1 MKLRFRNFIGV
12 ILIAGFACVLIAARP
27 DPEFSLEKF
36 LAKPFDLQAFKKKK
50 IQSNSS
56 GGKGKSYYYRP
67 GGKGIYYAFF
77 LFEKCGGYV
86 GKVPGTDLRLEDG
99 LVITTF
105 KPPGK
110 NQHMYLDAA
119 ETLIELTSRYNDPDL
134 PELAFHGIDT
144 AQVKIKLGEPG
155 IRKPGWIIYASGTNA
170 LLLHETRG
178 RINFL
183 RFIRLN
189 FKLTPEHIPD
199 DLLKSN

>member
-1 MKLRFRNFIGV
+1 MQRSRNIFGIFLIAAIIGV
-12 ILIAGFACVLIAARP
+12 FTAARP

-36 LAKPFDLQAFKKKK
+36 LAKPFDLQVFKNKK
-50 IQSNSS
+50 IGANSS
-56 GGKGKSYYYRP
+56 GGRGKSYYYRP
-67 GGKGIYYAFF
+67 GGKGIYYDFF
-77 LFEKCGGYV
+77 LFEKGGGYV

-119 ETLIELTSRYNDPDL
+119 ETLIVLTSRYNDPDL

-144 AQVKIKLGEPG
+144 TQVKTKLGEPG

-178 RINFL
+178 RVNFL

-189 FKLTPEHIPD
+189 FKLTPENIPA
-199 DLLKSN
+199 DLLISN

>member
-1 MKLRFRNFIGV
+1 MQHLRNSIGIV
-12 ILIAGFACVLIAARP
+12 LIAAIAGIFTAARP
-27 DPEFSLEKF
+27 DPEFSLDKF

-56 GGKGKSYYYRP
+56 GGKGKPYYYRP
-67 GGKGIYYAFF
+67 AGKGIYYDFF
-77 LFEKCGGYV
+77 LFEKCGDYI
-86 GKVPGTDLRLEDG
+86 GKTPGTDLRLEDG

-110 NQHMYLDAA
+110 NQHMYLDPA

-144 AQVKIKLGEPG
+144 TQVKTKLGEPG

-189 FKLTPEHIPD
+189 FKLTAETIPAE
-199 DLLKSN
+199 LLISN

>member
-1 MKLRFRNFIGV
+1 MTLHFRNFIGV
-12 ILIAGFACVLIAARP
+12 ILITGFACVFSAARP
-27 DPEFSLEKF
+27 DPELSLEKF
-36 LAKPFDLQAFKKKK
+36 LVKPFDLQAFKKTK

-134 PELAFHGIDT
+134 PELAFHGLDT
-144 AQVKIKLGEPG
+144 AKVKTKLGEPG
-155 IRKPGWIIYASGTNA
+155 IRKPGWIIYSSGNNT
-170 LLLHETRG
+170 LMLHEARG
-178 RINFL
+178 RVKFL

-189 FKLTPEHIPD
+189 FKLTSENIPA
-199 DLLKSN
+199 DLLKTN

>member
-1 MKLRFRNFIGV
+1 MLHLRNVTGI
-12 ILIAGFACVLIAARP
+12 VLIAIISGVLTSARP
-27 DPEFSLEKF
+27 GPEFSLEKF

-50 IQSNSS
+50 HGANSTVV
-56 GGKGKSYYYRP
+56 KQKTYYSKP
-67 GGKGIYYAFF
+67 AVKGIYYDFF
-77 LFEKCGGYV
+77 LFEKGGGYI

-144 AQVKIKLGEPG
+144 TQVKTKLGEPG

-189 FKLTPEHIPD
+189 FKLTADTIPAE
-199 DLLKSN
+199 LLISN